1 MRELDF
7 HLHVRIDRGDHF
19 RRRRKEL
26 AHEKEAGVGIDKRRK
41 RSGGESF
48 VGLPDDAR
56 IFLPHSVRAVR
67 VERFGRSREEIVGL
81 QRRAVGFFPEA
92 FIDVREVDDQHAAF
106 AIDDGGEIRA
116 RNRARGVTA

>member
-41 RSGGESF
+41 RSDGESF
-48 VGLPDDAR
+48 FRFPDDAR

-67 VERFGRSREEIVGL
+67 VERFGRSRKEIVGL
-81 QRRAVGFFPEA
+81 QRRAVGFSPEA
-92 FIDVREVDDQHAAF
+92 FIDAREVDDQHAAF
-106 AIDDGGEIRA
+106 AINDSGEIRA
-116 RNRARGVTA
+116 RIRARGVTA